1 MIFLIYRNHHQ
12 SISCNLND
20 YLYRRARIQ
29 NDDVEAKVENMITK
43 AKAVKRTKELTSI
56 QLVDRAVQVF
66 FHHSISYN
74 LGF

>member
-12 SISCNLND
+12 SIPSTLLD
-20 YLYRRARIQ
+20 YCYRRARIQ
-29 NDDVEAKVENMITK
+29 DDDVEAKVENMITK
-43 AKAVKRTKELTSI
+43 AKAVKRTKELAPI

-66 FHHSISYN
+66 FYHSIPYQ

>member
-43 AKAVKRTKELTSI
+43 AKAVKIKHGAVAETRKE
-56 QLVDRAVQVF
+56 RK
-66 FHHSISYN
+66 HERKKKKK
-74 LGF
+74 